1 MTKYRG
7 KPPPVTPKE
16 KTVGAVSTHGG
27 VGGLFS
33 IQLHPLEHFKK
44 PWLQISAMYKY
55 LSCIKPEA
63 ANIF

>member
-33 IQLHPLEHFKK
+33 IQLHPIEHFKK
-44 PWLQISAMYKY
+44 KSLDSRYQP
-55 LSCIKPEA
+55 CI
-63 ANIF
+63 NTCGV